1 MREPLELSYQMTP
14 QLQLQAAYGWTVNG
28 AVGGVT
34 WVRVFWIVLWFVL
47 VFAMLGILQG
57 GAVRFYGLIAVMAI
71 GGFMVVNGISCVFM
85 NQRILQLYGKIVQ
98 GTGNVTFRLREDAL
112 SISDEASSTRL
123 ERAAIDDV
131 IALKGAT
138 GLRLGAQTKPIPD
151 SALPDDLTPDAMVP
165 AKPRK
170 SRSPEWAWWY
180 AWVRRQYW

>member
-28 AVGGVT
+28 AGDGVT
-34 WVRVFWIVLWFVL
+34 WVRVFWIVLWFVI
-47 VFAMLGILQG
+47 VFAMLGNLQG
-57 GAVRFYGLIAVMAI
+57 GAVRVYGLIAVMAI

-138 GLRLGAQTKPIPD
+138 GLRRGAGTMPIPD
-151 SALPDDLTPDAMVP
+151 SALPEGLTPDAF
-165 AKPRK
+165 
-170 SRSPEWAWWY
+170 
-180 AWVRRQYW
+180 RQMRCDWLAERVA